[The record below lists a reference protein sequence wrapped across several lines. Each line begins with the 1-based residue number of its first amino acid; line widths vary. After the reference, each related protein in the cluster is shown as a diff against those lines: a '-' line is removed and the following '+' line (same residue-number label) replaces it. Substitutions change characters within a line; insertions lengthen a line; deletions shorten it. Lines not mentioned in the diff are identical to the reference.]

1 MNYTKG
7 EWRVYTTQPEKDTPL
22 QYKIVGKDGEICH
35 VKQFGIN
42 SVETKANA
50 NLIAAAVNA
59 CASVNPDNPMAV
71 VKSIKEMYE
80 ALSQAL
86 IDLAGLDR
94 IEPST
99 EIAMRQAI
107 KKAKAEGRE

>member
-50 NLIAAAVNA
+50 HLIAAA
-59 CASVNPDNPMAV
+59 P
-71 VKSIKEMYE
+71 KMYE
-80 ALSQAL
+80 ALQYIKSLMEKCIYKDA
-86 IDLAGLDR
+86 DTMDFGAGKLS
-94 IEPST
+94 IER
-99 EIAMRQAI
+99 EIAKAL
-107 KKAKAEGRE
+107 AKAEGRE